1 MNSKNPQE
9 LIDEVQQEQQTR
21 SEVAKQVLQWFLDGN
36 QQELF
41 PRTEVVEQ
49 ISGEL
54 DLSLERAQLG
64 ITDTVGDIVDP
75 VQQVISKQK
84 YVGIIDYKVFADEG
98 AYGYVD
104 YDDRRGNR
112 KRVVC
117 ARCVERAQYD
127 EEVVHATQG
136 EGSSSEDASW
146 QQLLNKITSHYANS
160 HTKVP
165 ENIEPGASLVNGTT
179 ISGNTAFH
187 QGNESSI
194 NHDSIGGISANDH
207 HSQNHGNE
215 DHNSNYITNA
225 PVDSV
230 NGQTGAVNIQ
240 AGSDVQVFNSDG
252 AWNKPS
258 NGSLV
263 NVIMAGGG
271 GGGGGSDDSTGQ
283 GQGGGGGGY
292 AFIRA
297 PKTGLASGVS
307 VVVGQGGSGGSRF
320 GPEAGS
326 SGTKS
331 EFGTLSVGGGVG
343 GSRDNFGEGG
353 AGGSSAS
360 GGGAAVQ
367 SGSGQDGGSTGGG
380 EINGATYPGPG
391 GGGEGSADTGGF
403 SRYFG
408 NGGDADLNGSFPG
421 GGGGGAQGD
430 SNGGDGADGVVIVVT
445 V

>member
-1 MNSKNPQE
+1 MNSKKPQE

-49 ISGEL
+49 ISEEL

-104 YDDRRGNR
+104 YNDRRGNR

-136 EGSSSEDASW
+136 EGSSSEGASW

-187 QGNESSI
+187 QGNESLIDAGVSDHSQLSGI
-194 NHDSIGGISANDH
+194 GASDHHTRYSDNEARSAVDAEVDNAANSVAGLDNTVAQKADESQVLNVKLETKTGTVFDFESKKVTFSGTIYGFGGDSKEFGDGGIVLDDSRD
-207 HSQNHGNE
+207 GPVVRGIE
-215 DHNSNYITNA
+215 DDTVILYNN
-225 PVDSV
+225 DSV
-230 NGQTGAVNIQ
+230 NA
-240 AGSDVQVFNSDG
+240 DF
-252 AWNKPS
+252 
-258 NGSLV
+258 
-263 NVIMAGGG
+263 
-271 GGGGGSDDSTGQ
+271 
-283 GQGGGGGGY
+283 
-292 AFIRA
+292 
-297 PKTGLASGVS
+297 
-307 VVVGQGGSGGSRF
+307 
-320 GPEAGS
+320 
-326 SGTKS
+326 
-331 EFGTLSVGGGVG
+331 TL
-343 GSRDNFGEGG
+343 N
-353 AGGSSAS
+353 A
-360 GGGAAVQ
+360 
-367 SGSGQDGGSTGGG
+367 
-380 EINGATYPGPG
+380 
-391 GGGEGSADTGGF
+391 
-403 SRYFG
+403 
-408 NGGDADLNGSFPG
+408 
-421 GGGGGAQGD
+421 
-430 SNGGDGADGVVIVVT
+430 IVEK
-445 V
+445 